1 MNLINIE
8 NLTKAYTER
17 KLFGGA
23 AFSLQEG
30 EKVGVIGINGTGKTT
45 LLKMIMGEEE
55 ADEGT
60 ITIANHVVLRYLPQH
75 PEFAPEKSSLECVL
89 SGNVTEENRWSIES
103 EAKAMMTRLGIKD
116 CMQPAGELSGG
127 QRKRLALISVLLSPA
142 DILLLDE
149 PTNHLDHGMA
159 DWLEDY
165 LKKWR
170 GALIMVTHDRYFLDS
185 VTNRIIEID
194 KGMIYSYQ
202 TNYSGYLELKTQRQE
217 MEQAS
222 ERKRQSI
229 LRVELEWIRRGA
241 RARSTKQKAHIQR
254 YEELRDRQTPVQ
266 DSQVELS
273 SISTRLGKTTVE
285 LEHICKAYGEKK
297 LIDDF
302 SYIFLKGDRVGF
314 VGPNGCGKSTL
325 MKIIAGMIPPD
336 SGQVIIGQTVKMGY
350 YAQEIASEKNCDE
363 DEADLSYM
371 DPNQRVIDYVKDTAE
386 YIKTTEGTIS
396 ASAMLERF
404 LFPPEKQYSLIGKL
418 SGGEKKR
425 LNLLRVL
432 ALAPNVILLDE
443 PTNNLDIATLT
454 ILEDYLDRYEG
465 IVVTVSHDRYFL
477 DRTMKRIFAFEEGGK
492 LKQYEGGYTD
502 YSLKKSAE
510 KEEAEEK
517 QSKKAGDAS
526 KINAGQ
532 PQKGQRIRG
541 PQKLKFTYQEQK
553 DYETIESDI
562 AALEEK
568 IEKLEGEMA
577 AVSTDFVK
585 LNQIMTDKEAAE
597 RLLDEKMERWMY
609 LEELAARIAEQ

>member
-8 NLTKAYTER
+8 NLTKSYTER
-17 KLFGGA
+17 KLFDGA
-23 AFSLQEG
+23 SFSLQEG

-55 ADEGT
+55 TDEGT
-60 ITIANHVVLRYLPQH
+60 VTLANHVVLRYLPQH
-75 PEFAPEKSSLECVL
+75 PEFAPDKGSLDCVL
-89 SGNVTEENRWSIES
+89 EGNVTEENRWSIES
-103 EAKAMMTRLGIKD
+103 EAKAMMTRLGIQD
-116 CMQPAGELSGG
+116 FMQPAGQLSGG
-127 QRKRLALISVLLSPA
+127 QRKRLSLISVLLSPA

-149 PTNHLDHGMA
+149 PTNHLDNEMA

-194 KGMIYSYQ
+194 KGLIYSYQ

-217 MEQAS
+217 MELAS

-254 YEELRDRQTPVQ
+254 YEELRDRQAPVQ

-350 YAQEIASEKNCDE
+350 YAQEIASQKKEEEKE
-363 DEADLSYM
+363 VDLSYM
-371 DPNQRVIDYVKDTAE
+371 DPKQRVIDYVKDTAE
-386 YIKTTEGTIS
+386 YVQTVDGSVS
-396 ASAMLERF
+396 ASAMLEKF
-404 LFPPEKQYSLIGKL
+404 LFPPEKQYSPIGKL

-432 ALAPNVILLDE
+432 ATSPNYLLLDE

-477 DRTMKRIFAFEEGGK
+477 DRTMKRIFAFEGEGK

-502 YSLKKSAE
+502 YYLKKLE
-510 KEEAEEK
+510 MKEEAEAE
-517 QSKKAGDAS
+517 QVKKTGNTS
-526 KINAGQ
+526 KINTKES
-532 PQKGQRIRG
+532 QKGQRPRG
-541 PQKLKFTYQEQK
+541 PKKLKFTFQEQK
-553 DYETIESDI
+553 DYEKIEGEI
-562 AALEEK
+562 AELEEK
-568 IEKLEGEMA
+568 IEKLEREMA

-585 LNQIMTDKEAAE
+585 LNEIMADKEAAE
-597 RLLDEKMERWMY
+597 HLLEEKMDRWMY
-609 LEELAARIAEQ
+609 LEELAARIAKQ